1 MATNEQMIDALLI
14 ERAGYERMGK
24 ADRAAQVTAAL
35 KARGYEDP
43 RTAPDADAAT
53 TRGRRTAKG

>member
-1 MATNEQMIDALLI
+1 MASDQQYIDALLT

-24 ADRAAQVTAAL
+24 TDRAAQVTAAL

-43 RTAPDADAAT
+43 RTSADTDAAT